1 MKDEDGTMKPA
12 QAKSPREGLTD
23 DGVHRVRTG
32 FALSPHPSAL
42 IPRFRAP
49 IPRRRALIPVIA
61 ALLLSACGFHPR
73 GAATLPF
80 DTLYIEAPQGSLF
93 ATQLKRVIGNGSSTR
108 ITATPAE
115 ADATL
120 QVLSEAREKEIL
132 SLSAGGRV
140 NELQLRYRLQY
151 QVYDRQK
158 NLITAPGEI
167 VLRRDYSFND
177 REQLSKE
184 SEEALLYRDM
194 QNDAVHQ
201 LVRRLQA
208 AAKPV
213 AKPGDKG

>member
-1 MKDEDGTMKPA
+1 MMNDECKNGPECPA
-12 QAKSPREGLTD
+12 PRS
-23 DGVHRVRTG
+23 G
-32 FALSPHPSAL
+32 FSFRIPHSAF
-42 IPRFRAP
+42 IVA
-49 IPRRRALIPVIA
+49 IA
-61 ALLLSACGFHPR
+61 SALLLSACGFHPR

-93 ATQLKRVIGNGSSTR
+93 ANQLRRTIGNGSSTR

-120 QVLSEAREKEIL
+120 QVMSEIREKEIL

-140 NELQLRYRLQY
+140 SELQLRYRLQY

-158 NLITAPGEI
+158 NLIAPPGEI
-167 VLRRDYSFND
+167 LARRDYSYND
-177 REQLSKE
+177 QEQLSKE

-194 QNDAVHQ
+194 QNDAVQQ

-208 AAKPV
+208 ISKAGAKPAAK
-213 AKPGDKG
+213 AGDKG

>member
-1 MKDEDGTMKPA
+1 MMNMMNA
-12 QAKSPREGLTD
+12 AMRAVLSRLTPHACRLPMS
-23 DGVHRVRTG
+23 V
-32 FALSPHPSAL
+32 ALCVAL
-42 IPRFRAP
+42 T
-49 IPRRRALIPVIA
+49 
-61 ALLLSACGFHPR
+61 ACGFHPR

-80 DTLYIEAPQGSLF
+80 DTLYVEAPQGSLF

-120 QVLSEAREKEIL
+120 QVLSELREKEIL

-140 NELQLRYRLQY
+140 RELQLRYRLQY
-151 QVYDRQK
+151 QVYDKQK
-158 NLITAPGEI
+158 NLIAAPGEI

-177 REQLSKE
+177 QEQLSKE

-208 AAKPV
+208 SAKAG
-213 AKPGDKG
+213 AKPGGKG